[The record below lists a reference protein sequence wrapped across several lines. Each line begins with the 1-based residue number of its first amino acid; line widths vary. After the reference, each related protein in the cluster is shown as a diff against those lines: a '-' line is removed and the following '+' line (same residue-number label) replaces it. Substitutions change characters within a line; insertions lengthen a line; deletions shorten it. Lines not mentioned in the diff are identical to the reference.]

1 MCLCLKA
8 IIKVNQPSSSSST
21 AAAAAGAGA
30 GAGAVAVVVFFCPTG
45 MLLGAVKDRK
55 QINVCQ
61 IHTYVHVHV
70 FTVQKH
76 FRELGNKLNLSTIL
90 NSKLNQTTGLTLIVY
105 SKQIVRKCFTIWWP
119 NPSSLKVCFD
129 VLSCHRPVPGKVKHW
144 EKFSFGDCP
153 SP

>member
-21 AAAAAGAGA
+21 AAAVA
-30 GAGAVAVVVFFCPTG
+30 GAGAVAVVIFFCTVCPTG

-61 IHTYVHVHV
+61 ICTCVHVHV
-70 FTVQKH
+70 FTVKKMLQGTGN
-76 FRELGNKLNLSTIL
+76 ELNFSTTKLNR
-90 NSKLNQTTGLTLIVY
+90 TTGLTLIVN
-105 SKQIVRKCFTIWWP
+105 SKQIVRKCITVWWP
-119 NPSSLKVCFD
+119 NPSSLKACFD
-129 VLSCHRPVPGKVKHW
+129 VISCHGSVPGKVKHW